1 MKFVIYSIWFS
12 MTLCVKHYVIETQDR
27 NMSHT
32 ATTPSTNREKDLEV
46 SFGTNMSRKRLNRSK
61 FRNKHDQT
69 TRQHFYSKRSRCK
82 LRGSHG
88 IPMRDVSLDAW
99 GRILWKA
106 LVQWAVSLE
115 EREMSS

>member
-1 MKFVIYSIWFS
+1 

-32 ATTPSTNREKDLEV
+32 VTTPSTNREKDLEV
-46 SFGTNMSRKRLNRSK
+46 SFGTHMSRKRLNRSK

-69 TRQHFYSKRSRCK
+69 TRQHFYSKRSKRCK
-82 LRGSHG
+82 LRGSYG
-88 IPMRDVSLDAW
+88 VTMRDVSLDAR
-99 GRILWKA
+99 GRILWKV

-115 EREMSS
+115 ERKMSS